1 MGIISK
7 SNNGWE
13 LHTVANGSL
22 SCDNSKLD
30 SNDIDIVEKMILPEF
45 GKRMKKEHVFVSWD
59 NWSGVFIMALPGLN
73 TDNSDKLI
81 KEIFEWLRDKGNG
94 QK

>member
-1 MGIISK
+1 MSIISK
-7 SNNGWE
+7 SDNGWE

-30 SNDIDIVEKMILPEF
+30 SNDIDVVEKMILPEF
-45 GKRMKKEHVFVSWD
+45 GERMKKEHVFVSWD

-73 TDNSDKLI
+73 TDTSDKLI
-81 KEIFEWLRDKGNG
+81 KEIYEWLAENDN
-94 QK
+94 

>member
-7 SNNGWE
+7 SDNGWE

-22 SCDNSKLD
+22 SCENSKLD
-30 SNDIDIVEKMILPEF
+30 SNDIDVVEKMILPEF
-45 GKRMKKEHVFVSWD
+45 GERMKKEHVFVSWD

-73 TDNSDKLI
+73 TDTSDKLI
-81 KEIFEWLRDKGNG
+81 KEIYERLAE
-94 QK
+94 

>member
-1 MGIISK
+1 MSIISK

-22 SCDNSKLD
+22 SCENSKLD
-30 SNDIDIVEKMILPEF
+30 SNDIDVVEKMIQPEY
-45 GKRMKKEHVFVSWD
+45 GERMKKEHVFVSWD

-73 TDNSDKLI
+73 TDKSDKLI
-81 KEIFEWLRDKGNG
+81 KEIFERLAE
-94 QK
+94 

>member
-7 SNNGWE
+7 SDNGWK

-22 SCDNSKLD
+22 SCENSKLD
-30 SNDIDIVEKMILPEF
+30 SNDIDVVEKMIQPEY
-45 GKRMKKEHVFVSWD
+45 GERMKKEHVFVSWD

-73 TDNSDKLI
+73 TDTSDKLI
-81 KEIFEWLRDKGNG
+81 KEIYEWLAENDN
-94 QK
+94 

>member
-7 SNNGWE
+7 SDNGWE

-22 SCDNSKLD
+22 SCENSKLD
-30 SNDIDIVEKMILPEF
+30 SNDIEIVEEMMMPEF
-45 GKRMKKEHVFVSWD
+45 GERMKKEHVFVSWD

-81 KEIFEWLRDKGNG
+81 KEIYEWLAENDN
-94 QK
+94 

>member
-7 SNNGWE
+7 SDNGWE

-22 SCDNSKLD
+22 SCENSKLD
-30 SNDIDIVEKMILPEF
+30 SNDIEIVEEMIMPEF
-45 GKRMKKEHVFVSWD
+45 GERMKKEHVFVSWD

-81 KEIFEWLRDKGNG
+81 KEIYEWLAENDN
-94 QK
+94 

>member
-1 MGIISK
+1 MSIISK
-7 SNNGWE
+7 SDNGWE

-30 SNDIDIVEKMILPEF
+30 SNDIDVVEKMILPEF
-45 GKRMKKEHVFVSWD
+45 GERMKKEHVFISWD
-59 NWSGVFIMALPGLN
+59 CWSGVFIMALPGSN

-81 KEIFEWLRDKGNG
+81 KEIFERLMDNS
-94 QK
+94 

>member
-1 MGIISK
+1 MSIISK

-22 SCDNSKLD
+22 SCENSKLD
-30 SNDIDIVEKMILPEF
+30 SNDIEIVEKMIQPEC
-45 GKRMKKEHVFVSWD
+45 GERMKKEHVFVSWD

-73 TDNSDKLI
+73 TDKSDKLI
-81 KEIFEWLRDKGNG
+81 KEIFERLAE
-94 QK
+94 

>member
-1 MGIISK
+1 MSIISK

-22 SCDNSKLD
+22 SCENSKLD
-30 SNDIDIVEKMILPEF
+30 SKDIDVVEKMILPEF
-45 GKRMKKEHVFVSWD
+45 GERMKKEHVFISWD
-59 NWSGVFIMALPGLN
+59 CWSGVFIMALPGSN

-81 KEIFEWLRDKGNG
+81 KEIFERLAEK
-94 QK
+94 

>member
-7 SNNGWE
+7 SDNGWE

-22 SCDNSKLD
+22 SCENSKLD
-30 SNDIDIVEKMILPEF
+30 SNDIDVVEKMILPEF
-45 GKRMKKEHVFVSWD
+45 GERMKKEHVYVSWD

-73 TDNSDKLI
+73 TDTSDKLI
-81 KEIFEWLRDKGNG
+81 KEIYEWLAE
-94 QK
+94 

>member
-7 SNNGWE
+7 SDNGWE

-22 SCDNSKLD
+22 SCENSKLD
-30 SNDIDIVEKMILPEF
+30 SNDIDVVEKMILPEF
-45 GKRMKKEHVFVSWD
+45 GERMKKEHVFVSWD

-81 KEIFEWLRDKGNG
+81 KEIFERLAE
-94 QK
+94 

>member
-1 MGIISK
+1 MSIISK

-22 SCDNSKLD
+22 SCENSKLD
-30 SNDIDIVEKMILPEF
+30 SNDIDIVEKKILPEY
-45 GKRMKKEHVFVSWD
+45 GERMKKEHVFVSWD
-59 NWSGVFIMALPGLN
+59 NWSGVFIMALPGLH

-81 KEIFEWLRDKGNG
+81 KEIYERLEG
-94 QK
+94 

>member
-1 MGIISK
+1 MSIISK
-7 SNNGWE
+7 SDNGWE

-22 SCDNSKLD
+22 SCENSKLD
-30 SNDIDIVEKMILPEF
+30 SNDIDVVEKMILPEF
-45 GKRMKKEHVFVSWD
+45 GERMKKEHVFVSWD

-81 KEIFEWLRDKGNG
+81 KEIFERLAE
-94 QK
+94 

>member
-7 SNNGWE
+7 SDNGWE

-22 SCDNSKLD
+22 SCENSKLD
-30 SNDIDIVEKMILPEF
+30 SNDIDVVEKMILPEF
-45 GKRMKKEHVFVSWD
+45 GERMKKELVYVSWD

-81 KEIFEWLRDKGNG
+81 KEIFERLEG
-94 QK
+94 

>member
-7 SNNGWE
+7 SDNGWK

-22 SCDNSKLD
+22 SCENSKLD
-30 SNDIDIVEKMILPEF
+30 SNDIDVVEKMIQPEY
-45 GKRMKKEHVFVSWD
+45 GERMKKEHVFVSWD

-73 TDNSDKLI
+73 TDKSDKLI
-81 KEIFEWLRDKGNG
+81 KEIFERLAE
-94 QK
+94 

>member
-1 MGIISK
+1 MSIISK

-30 SNDIDIVEKMILPEF
+30 SNDIDVVEKMILPEF
-45 GKRMKKEHVFVSWD
+45 GERMKKEHVFVSWD

-73 TDNSDKLI
+73 TDTSDKLI
-81 KEIFEWLRDKGNG
+81 KEIYEWLAENDN
-94 QK
+94 

>member
-1 MGIISK
+1 MSIISK

-22 SCDNSKLD
+22 SCENSKLD
-30 SNDIDIVEKMILPEF
+30 SNDIDVVEKMILPEF
-45 GKRMKKEHVFVSWD
+45 GERMKKEHVFVSWD

-73 TDNSDKLI
+73 TDTSDKLI
-81 KEIFEWLRDKGNG
+81 KEIYEWLAENDN
-94 QK
+94 

>member
-7 SNNGWE
+7 SDNGWE

-22 SCDNSKLD
+22 SCENSKLD
-30 SNDIDIVEKMILPEF
+30 SNDIDVVEKMILPEF
-45 GKRMKKEHVFVSWD
+45 GERMKKEHVFVSWD

-73 TDNSDKLI
+73 TDTSDKLI
-81 KEIFEWLRDKGNG
+81 KEIYEWLAENDN
-94 QK
+94 